1 MRCFLAFVSCLRW
14 ENVLLSTIHH
24 PNAVITTHFYV
35 VAFRLSHEKWYL
47 FPYSSVFY
55 TVSRFDIY
63 KYVIIHICFGE
74 ALFSLM
80 KKKTTKKQKTK
91 TKKQPH
97 RFTRV
102 CRFAS
107 NKLWRANHWVQ
118 LFVASK
124 YRLRSNGGKVVN
136 EIVIIITNQ
145 QLYSRI
151 FVWKIKIALNI
162 SSYFWPQ
169 RRFCRRHFFSSGRT
183 KLPHCF
189 THGLYVCLFLS
200 KDHASSF

>member
-35 VAFRLSHEKWYL
+35 VAFRLSYEKWYL

-80 KKKTTKKQKTK
+80 KKKQQKNKKKNKKTA
-91 TKKQPH
+91 TPFHQSMQVCIKQIMVCKPLSAVVCCFKVS
-97 RFTRV
+97 FTI
-102 CRFAS
+102 
-107 NKLWRANHWVQ
+107 KWRKSCQRNSIYNNQPAAILKDFRLENIDCTEYQ
-118 LFVASK
+118 LIFLTAE
-124 YRLRSNGGKVVN
+124 
-136 EIVIIITNQ
+136 EI
-145 QLYSRI
+145 
-151 FVWKIKIALNI
+151 
-162 SSYFWPQ
+162 
-169 RRFCRRHFFSSGRT
+169 
-183 KLPHCF
+183 
-189 THGLYVCLFLS
+189 LS
-200 KDHASSF
+200 KTFLF

>member
-1 MRCFLAFVSCLRW
+1 M
-14 ENVLLSTIHH
+14 LSTIHH
-24 PNAVITTHFYV
+24 PNAVITTHFYI
-35 VAFRLSHEKWYL
+35 VAIRLSYEKWYL

-107 NKLWRANHWVQ
+107 NKLWRANHSECSC
-118 LFVASK
+118 LF
-124 YRLRSNGGKVVN
+124 KVLFMIKRKKSCQTN
-136 EIVIIITNQ
+136 NQ
-145 QLYSRI
+145 QLYSRF
-151 FVWKIKIALNI
+151 FVRKI
-162 SSYFWPQ
+162 
-169 RRFCRRHFFSSGRT
+169 
-183 KLPHCF
+183 
-189 THGLYVCLFLS
+189 
-200 KDHASSF
+200 